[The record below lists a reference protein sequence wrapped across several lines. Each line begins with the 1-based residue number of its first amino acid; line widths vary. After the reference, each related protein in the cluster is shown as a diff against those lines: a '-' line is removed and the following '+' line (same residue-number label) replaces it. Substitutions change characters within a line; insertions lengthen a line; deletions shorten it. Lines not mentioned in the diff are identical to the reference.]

1 MRQKNHMMGRYVVLL
16 TAFVALMTAP
26 VPAFA
31 HARSDEPL
39 PGLPVPTVEPAPARM
54 PDLGRPGLWQPDL
67 GQPGL
72 AAPGDTAPDTASTL
86 GRVDAAPAGDTSG
99 DPRADGAKI
108 YHGYGFDTCI
118 APSYA
123 TMRAWS
129 SSPFR
134 ALGVYVGGRARA
146 CPHQPN
152 LTTSWVRDV
161 TDLGWKL
168 LPLYVG
174 SQSPCVTSDR
184 KQQYALDED
193 GGARAQGAAEGR
205 DAVASAQRLGMSEHS
220 AVYLDMEPY
229 DESDSACART
239 TLRFVQGWSHA
250 VRALGYLPGFY
261 SNAGSGITHM
271 ESSREAGAADL
282 PGAVW
287 FARWH
292 TGPSVS
298 DEPSLA
304 SGAWQPHR
312 RIHQYAGD
320 VTETYGGVRLQ
331 IDKDLVDA
339 PVAVVD

>member
-1 MRQKNHMMGRYVVLL
+1 
-16 TAFVALMTAP
+16 
-26 VPAFA
+26 
-31 HARSDEPL
+31 
-39 PGLPVPTVEPAPARM
+39 M

-67 GQPGL
+67 GQPDL
-72 AAPGDTAPDTASTL
+72 AAPGDTAPDSASTL

-123 TMRAWS
+123 TMRAWT

-134 ALGVYVGGRARA
+134 ALGVYIGGRGRA
-146 CPHQPN
+146 CPDQPN
-152 LTTSWVRDV
+152 LDAAWVQDV

-184 KQQYALDED
+184 KRRYALDED
-193 GGARAQGAAEGR
+193 GNARAQGASEGR
-205 DAVASAQRLGMSEHS
+205 DAVARAQRLGMAEHS
-220 AVYLDMEPY
+220 AIYLDMEPY
-229 DESDSACART
+229 DLGDASCART
-239 TLRFVQGWSHA
+239 TLQFVQGWSRA
-250 VRALGYLPGFY
+250 VRDLGYLPGFY

-271 ESSREAGAADL
+271 ENSREAGAADL

-298 DEPSLA
+298 DEPSL
-304 SGAWQPHR
+304 SSDAWQPHR

-320 VTETYGGVRLQ
+320 VSETYGGKRLQ

-339 PVAVVD
+339 PVAVID